1 MLNYLNWL
9 SHWDRDDNGTL
20 IMGQRGRCTGFY
32 WERWWSVLFFSTCIL
47 FFCQEW
53 SKTPVEH
60 LFACLTATDP
70 LILGQNRL
78 PDQGRAPYVVISPF
92 FLSLQ
97 NLSAGYWVIG
107 WPGGHHPWEN
117 AAAKLFFF
125 SCFQSS
131 CQQVRSCTL
140 RAIQWGGDVWAAW
153 AVWWRCHKRVVVVT

>member
-1 MLNYLNWL
+1 MI
-9 SHWDRDDNGTL
+9 NGTL
-20 IMGQRGRCTGFY
+20 IMGQRDRCTGFY
-32 WERWWSVLFFSTCIL
+32 WERWWSVLFFFHL
-47 FFCQEW
+47 HLVFFCQKW

-60 LFACLTATDP
+60 PLPVWPPPILWSWARIGYLTRDAH
-70 LILGQNRL
+70 LILL
-78 PDQGRAPYVVISPF
+78 SVLF

-117 AAAKLFFF
+117 AAAKLFFL

-140 RAIQWGGDVWAAW
+140 HAIQWGGDVWAAW
-153 AVWWRCHKRVVVVT
+153 AVRWRCHKREVVVT